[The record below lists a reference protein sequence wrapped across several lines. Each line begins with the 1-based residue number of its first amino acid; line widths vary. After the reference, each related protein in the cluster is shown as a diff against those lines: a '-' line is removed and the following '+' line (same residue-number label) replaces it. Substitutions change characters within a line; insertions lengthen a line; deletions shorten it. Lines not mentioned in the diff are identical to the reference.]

1 MILFRK
7 KSDFIIRINDLKKNN
22 CRIGLVPTMGA
33 LHEGHSSLV
42 RRSMSENDHTI
53 VTIFVNPTQFN
64 DKKDLMS
71 YPKNLTNDCNYLSAI
86 SSDII
91 IFAPEIKDIYDQNL
105 SIKKFNFQGL
115 DKFMEGEKRIG
126 HFDGV
131 ATVVSHLLEITKPN
145 NAYFGEKDYQ
155 QLRIIQQLVIANN
168 FPVNIIG
175 CETIREED
183 GLALSSRNL
192 KISSPFRKSAA
203 KIFQAI
209 SYAKINFNSMN
220 LDEIYNYVNNFFDN
234 IENIELEYFTI
245 AESESLTPVNK
256 KQIDKQYRA
265 FIAVKLEGV
274 RLIDNIALNQ

>member
-33 LHEGHSSLV
+33 LHDGHLSLV
-42 RRSMSENDHTI
+42 RRSMSENDYTI

-209 SYAKINFNSMN
+209 SYAKINFNSMT

-234 IENIELEYFTI
+234 IDNIELEYFTI
-245 AESESLTPVNK
+245 AESESLAPVNK

-274 RLIDNIALNQ
+274 RLIDNIALN